1 MGSPFPGAN
10 LRFRVLPIV
19 ALVSFALIA
28 TAAVALAQRFADNPW
43 WNRRIFN
50 IAHAGGECE
59 APTNTLYG
67 LKTSLAKGADMLEFD
82 VQSSAD
88 GVLVVIH
95 DETVDRVTD
104 GSGRVVDMT
113 LAELQ
118 ALDKAWDYTPHGGE
132 GCPNETPGVFPFRG
146 VATGQVPPPSGFAP
160 ADFRIATV
168 REVLETFPDT
178 LLSIEIK
185 GAPANAVATA
195 ERLAALLREFGRSDD
210 VLVASFDDRVIN
222 RLKAAAPEIHTT
234 PGPGGVATFFSGGAI
249 PQHQAL
255 QVPPVLG
262 GLVFSSPETVA
273 YAHERGMPIIVF
285 LQEDTEYEEVYD
297 ALLDAGVDGIITGRP
312 AAMRAKLVERGLV
325 DADEPGS
332 GGDGCQVVAASADR
346 SAAILALGLL
356 GIVLRRRRPAGSTHP
371 AAAVEARRRAG
382 MERGRTPQA

>member
-1 MGSPFPGAN
+1 
-10 LRFRVLPIV
+10 LRVLPAA
-19 ALVSFALIA
+19 ALVVCALA
-28 TAAVALAQRFADNPW
+28 STAAPTQAQRFEDNPW
-43 WNRRIFN
+43 WSRQIFN

-59 APTNTLYG
+59 APANTLYG
-67 LKTSLAKGADMLEFD
+67 LKTSVAKGADMIEFD

-95 DETVDRVTD
+95 DETVDRVTN

-132 GCPNETPGVFPFRG
+132 GCPNDMPGVFPFRG
-146 VATGQVPPPSGFAP
+146 VATGDVPPPPGFAP
-160 ADFRIATV
+160 GDFRIATV

-222 RLKAAAPEIHTT
+222 RFKAAAPEIHTT

-262 GLVFSSPETVA
+262 GLEFSSPETVA

-285 LQEDTEYEEVYD
+285 LQEDTEYGEVYD

-312 AAMRAKLVERGLV
+312 TAMRAKLVERGLV
-325 DADEPGS
+325 DADEPAS
-332 GGDGCQVVAASADR
+332 DGDGCQVGAAAAER
-346 SAAILALGLL
+346 SAAWLLPGLLAL
-356 GIVLRRRRPAGSTHP
+356 VAQVRRRPD
-371 AAAVEARRRAG
+371 RRSR
-382 MERGRTPQA
+382 P